1 MPNFTQ
7 YIVSQ
12 KKVYF
17 LHFCMIYDIIVLY
30 CGGDLMK
37 NIDIQ
42 YLCRVIGNL
51 AGIPIRIYNGRKLTY
66 FYSIADFPADPI
78 APYMDSV
85 FAVSDNISYFTTPYF
100 NYYGIVRTKKQ
111 TIVLGPSR
119 QTQMNEQDMR
129 ALAFACNVP
138 LEETERFFAA
148 MKSLVQMPLGSIIQI
163 LCTLNYVLNGE
174 KRSLEDIT
182 IYDFEQTNIE
192 MLIENERFDKNYDS
206 PSEYTPHENHNTL
219 AIEQALMQMISKG
232 DVGALYEWFSHAP
245 SVRGGVIANDS
256 LRQLKNTFVVTATLA
271 SRAAIKG
278 GMDAEDALSLSDE
291 YIRKCELLT
300 SVEQITN
307 MQYHMVLEYT
317 RRVERIRLGKTPSK
331 LLMQVTNYVQHNLS
345 KPVDVDALAKAL
357 FISRTHLAAKF
368 KEETGT
374 TLTDF
379 ILREKVEEA
388 KRLLCYSDKSLS
400 LIADYLGF
408 SSQSHFT
415 KTFKKYSGKTPGEY
429 RKLHV

>member
-1 MPNFTQ
+1 
-7 YIVSQ
+7 
-12 KKVYF
+12 
-17 LHFCMIYDIIVLY
+17 
-30 CGGDLMK
+30 MK

-42 YLCRVIGNL
+42 YLCQVIGNL
-51 AGIPIRIYNGRKLTY
+51 AGIPVRIYHEQKLTY
-66 FYSIADFPADPI
+66 FYSVVDFPADPI
-78 APYMDSV
+78 SPYWENV
-85 FAVSDNISYFTTPYF
+85 FSITDNIGYFTTPYF
-100 NYYGIVRTKKQ
+100 NYYGVVHAKND
-111 TIVLGPSR
+111 TIVIGPSR
-119 QTQMNEQDMR
+119 QTQMNEHDMR
-129 ALAFACNVP
+129 ALAFACNVA
-138 LEETERFFAA
+138 LEEVDRFFTA
-148 MKSLVQMPLGSIIQI
+148 MKSLTQMPLGSIIQI

-174 KRSLEDIT
+174 KRSLEDVT

-192 MLIENERFDKNYDS
+192 TRLENERFDKNYKV
-206 PSEYTPHENHNTL
+206 PAEYVPQEIHNTL
-219 AIEQALMQMISKG
+219 ALEQSLMQMISKG

-245 SVRGGVIANDS
+245 SVRGGVIANDA

-278 GMDAEDALSLSDE
+278 GLDAEDALSLSDE

-345 KPVDVDALAKAL
+345 KPMDVDSLAKAL
-357 FISRTHLAAKF
+357 FISRTHLATKF

-388 KRLLCYSDKSLS
+388 KRLLRYSDKSLS
-400 LIADYLGF
+400 LISDYLGF
-408 SSQSHFT
+408 SSQSHLT
-415 KTFKKYSGKTPGEY
+415 KTFKKYTEYTPREY
-429 RKLHV
+429 RNFHMG